1 MGEAGINDKQDDSK
15 EARAERARR
24 LREEIA
30 NLTSGTPKKKSPA
43 KKKSIREQ
51 VDEAAQKLK

>member
-1 MGEAGINDKQDDSK
+1 MAEKQDDSA

-30 NLTSGTPKKKSPA
+30 KLTSGRPKKKAPA
-43 KKKSIREQ
+43 RKKSIREQ